1 MSPLQKM
8 RLMVAR
14 GIVKLVQDAGLQLMQ
29 LDLLD
34 EETRDGVER
43 VQNYGHRGHP
53 PQGSTV
59 ATVAVAG
66 SRDHLVVVACEHP
79 DHVPPLESGESAMYA
94 MFGQLFKM
102 DIEGNVTLVC
112 KNFTIEASENITSN
126 AGGDSTTTAAG
137 NSTTTAGGNLGISAS
152 GGMSLHGEGGATMTG
167 GLTADSIV
175 ADKLVG
181 GGVDVET
188 HNHKGVTAGGDN
200 TGKPNK

>member
-14 GIVKLVQDAGLQLMQ
+14 GIVKLVQDSGLQLMQ

-102 DIEGNVTLVC
+102 DKEGNVTLTC
-112 KNFTIEASENITSN
+112 KDFNIQASGNVT
-126 AGGDSTTTAAG
+126 AAAAG
-137 NSTTTAGGNLGISAS
+137 NYTATAGGNLGISAS
-152 GGMSLHGEGGATMTG
+152 GGMSMHGEGGALLTG
-167 GLTADSIV
+167 GLQADSIV

-200 TGKPNK
+200 TGEPNK

>member
-1 MSPLQKM
+1 MNPLQKM

-14 GIVKLVQDAGLQLMQ
+14 GIVKLVQDSGLQLMQ

-102 DIEGNVTLVC
+102 DKEGNVTLVC
-112 KNFTIEASENITSN
+112 KAFHIQACGNVTA
-126 AGGDSTTTAAG
+126 AAAG
-137 NSTTTAGGNLGISAS
+137 NYTATAGGNLGISAS
-152 GGMSLHGEGGATMTG
+152 GGMSMHGEGGASLTG
-167 GLTADSIV
+167 GLQADSIV

-200 TGKPNK
+200 TGEPNK

>member
-1 MSPLQKM
+1 M

-14 GIVKLVQDAGLQLMQ
+14 GIVKLVQDSGLQLMQ

-102 DIEGNVTLVC
+102 DKEGNVTLVC
-112 KNFTIEASENITSN
+112 KDFNIQASGNVT
-126 AGGDSTTTAAG
+126 AAAAG
-137 NSTTTAGGNLGISAS
+137 NYTATAGGNLGISAS
-152 GGMSLHGEGGATMTG
+152 GGMSMHGEGGASLTG
-167 GLTADSIV
+167 GLQADSIV

-200 TGKPNK
+200 TGEPNK

>member
-1 MSPLQKM
+1 MNPLQKM

-14 GIVKLVQDAGLQLMQ
+14 GIVKLVQDSGLQLMQ

-102 DIEGNVTLVC
+102 DKEGNVTLVC
-112 KNFTIEASENITSN
+112 KDFNIQASGNVT
-126 AGGDSTTTAAG
+126 AAAAG
-137 NSTTTAGGNLGISAS
+137 NYTATAGGNLGISAS
-152 GGMSLHGEGGATMTG
+152 GGMSMHGEGGASLTG
-167 GLTADSIV
+167 GLQADSIV

-188 HNHKGVTAGGDN
+188 HNHKGVTASGDN
-200 TGKPNK
+200 TGEPNK

>member
-1 MSPLQKM
+1 MSPLQKI

-14 GIVKLVQDAGLQLMQ
+14 GIVKLVQDSGLQLMQ

-59 ATVAVAG
+59 ATVAVGG

-102 DIEGNVTLVC
+102 DKEGNVTLVC
-112 KNFTIEASENITSN
+112 KDFNIQASGNVT
-126 AGGDSTTTAAG
+126 AAAAG
-137 NSTTTAGGNLGISAS
+137 NYTATAGGNLGISAS
-152 GGMSLHGEGGATMTG
+152 GGMSMHGEGGASLTG
-167 GLTADSIV
+167 GLQADSIV

-200 TGKPNK
+200 TGEPNK

>member
-1 MSPLQKM
+1 MNPLQKM

-14 GIVKLVQDAGLQLMQ
+14 GIVKLVQDSGLQLMQ

-102 DIEGNVTLVC
+102 DKEGNVTLVC
-112 KNFTIEASENITSN
+112 KDFNIQASGNVT
-126 AGGDSTTTAAG
+126 AAAAG
-137 NSTTTAGGNLGISAS
+137 NYTATAGGNLGISAS
-152 GGMSLHGEGGATMTG
+152 GGMSMHGDGGASLTG
-167 GLTADSIV
+167 GLQADSIV

-200 TGKPNK
+200 TGEPNK

>member
-1 MSPLQKM
+1 MSPLQKI

-14 GIVKLVQDAGLQLMQ
+14 GIVKLVQDSGLQLMQ

-102 DIEGNVTLVC
+102 DKEGNVTLVC
-112 KNFTIEASENITSN
+112 KDFNIQASGNVT
-126 AGGDSTTTAAG
+126 AAAAG
-137 NSTTTAGGNLGISAS
+137 NYTATAGGNLGISAS
-152 GGMSLHGEGGATMTG
+152 GGMSMHGEGGALLTG
-167 GLTADSIV
+167 GLQADSIV

-200 TGKPNK
+200 TGEPNK

>member
-1 MSPLQKM
+1 MNPLQKM

-14 GIVKLVQDAGLQLMQ
+14 GIVKLVQDSGLQLMQ

-102 DIEGNVTLVC
+102 DKEGNVTLVC
-112 KNFTIEASENITSN
+112 KDFNIQASGNVT
-126 AGGDSTTTAAG
+126 AAAAG
-137 NSTTTAGGNLGISAS
+137 NYTATAGGNLGISAR
-152 GGMSLHGEGGATMTG
+152 GGMSMHGEGGASLTG
-167 GLTADSIV
+167 GLQADSIV

-200 TGKPNK
+200 TGEPNK

>member
-1 MSPLQKM
+1 MNPLQKM

-14 GIVKLVQDAGLQLMQ
+14 GIVKLVQDSGLQLMQ

-79 DHVPPLESGESAMYA
+79 DHVPPLDSGESAMYA

-102 DIEGNVTLVC
+102 DKEGNVTLVC
-112 KNFTIEASENITSN
+112 KDFNIQASGNVT
-126 AGGDSTTTAAG
+126 AAAAG
-137 NSTTTAGGNLGISAS
+137 NYTATAGGNLGISAS
-152 GGMSLHGEGGATMTG
+152 GGMSMHGEGGALLTG
-167 GLTADSIV
+167 GLQADSIV

-200 TGKPNK
+200 TGEPNK

>member
-1 MSPLQKM
+1 MNPLQKM

-14 GIVKLVQDAGLQLMQ
+14 GIVKLVQDSGLQLMQ

-59 ATVAVAG
+59 ATVAVGG

-102 DIEGNVTLVC
+102 DKEGNVTLVC
-112 KNFTIEASENITSN
+112 KDFNIQASGNVT
-126 AGGDSTTTAAG
+126 AAAAG
-137 NSTTTAGGNLGISAS
+137 NYTATAGGNLGISAS
-152 GGMSLHGEGGATMTG
+152 GGMSMHGEGGASLTG
-167 GLTADSIV
+167 GLQADSIV

-200 TGKPNK
+200 TGEPNK

>member
-1 MSPLQKM
+1 MNPLQKM

-14 GIVKLVQDAGLQLMQ
+14 GIVKLVQDSGLQLMQ

-102 DIEGNVTLVC
+102 DKEGNVTLVC
-112 KNFTIEASENITSN
+112 KDFNIQASGNVT
-126 AGGDSTTTAAG
+126 AAAAG
-137 NSTTTAGGNLGISAS
+137 NYTATAGGNLGISAS
-152 GGMSLHGEGGATMTG
+152 GGMSMHGEGGASLTG
-167 GLTADSIV
+167 GLQADSIV

-200 TGKPNK
+200 TGEPNKQ

>member
-1 MSPLQKM
+1 MSPLQKI

-14 GIVKLVQDAGLQLMQ
+14 GIVKLVQDSGLQLMQ

-79 DHVPPLESGESAMYA
+79 DHVPPLDSGESAMYA

-102 DIEGNVTLVC
+102 DKEGNVTLVC
-112 KNFTIEASENITSN
+112 KDFNIQASGNVT
-126 AGGDSTTTAAG
+126 AAAAG
-137 NSTTTAGGNLGISAS
+137 NYTATAGGNLGISAS
-152 GGMSLHGEGGATMTG
+152 GGMSMHGEGGASLTG
-167 GLTADSIV
+167 GLQADSIV

-200 TGKPNK
+200 TGEPNK

>member
-1 MSPLQKM
+1 MNPLQKM

-14 GIVKLVQDAGLQLMQ
+14 GIVKLVQDSGLQLMQ

-102 DIEGNVTLVC
+102 DKEGNVTLVC
-112 KNFTIEASENITSN
+112 KDFNIQASGNVT
-126 AGGDSTTTAAG
+126 AAAAG
-137 NSTTTAGGNLGISAS
+137 NYTATAGGNLGISAS
-152 GGMSLHGEGGATMTG
+152 GGMSMHGEGGASLTG
-167 GLTADSIV
+167 GLQADSIV
-175 ADKLVG
+175 ADKVVG

-200 TGKPNK
+200 TGEPNKGKKSRWI

>member
-1 MSPLQKM
+1 MNPLQKM

-14 GIVKLVQDAGLQLMQ
+14 GIVKLVQDSGLQLMQ

-102 DIEGNVTLVC
+102 DKEGNVTLVC
-112 KNFTIEASENITSN
+112 KDFNIQASGNVT
-126 AGGDSTTTAAG
+126 AAAAG
-137 NSTTTAGGNLGISAS
+137 NYTATAGGNLGISAS
-152 GGMSLHGEGGATMTG
+152 GGMSMHGEGGASLTG
-167 GLTADSIV
+167 GLQADSIV
-175 ADKLVG
+175 ADKLVS

-200 TGKPNK
+200 TGEPNK

>member
-14 GIVKLVQDAGLQLMQ
+14 GIVKLVQDSGLQLMQ

-79 DHVPPLESGESAMYA
+79 DHVPPLDSGESAMYA

-102 DIEGNVTLVC
+102 DKEGNVTLVC
-112 KNFTIEASENITSN
+112 KDFNIQASGNVT
-126 AGGDSTTTAAG
+126 AAAAG
-137 NSTTTAGGNLGISAS
+137 NYTATAGGNLGISAS
-152 GGMSLHGEGGATMTG
+152 GGMSMHGEGGASLTG
-167 GLTADSIV
+167 GLQADSIV

-200 TGKPNK
+200 TGEPNK

>member
-1 MSPLQKM
+1 MNPLQKM

-102 DIEGNVTLVC
+102 DKEGNVMLVC
-112 KNFTIEASENITSN
+112 KDFNIQASGNVT
-126 AGGDSTTTAAG
+126 AAAAG
-137 NSTTTAGGNLGISAS
+137 NYTATAGGNLGISAS
-152 GGMSLHGEGGATMTG
+152 GGMSMHGEGGASLTG
-167 GLTADSIV
+167 GLQADSIV

-200 TGKPNK
+200 TGEPNK

>member
-1 MSPLQKM
+1 MSPLQKI

-14 GIVKLVQDAGLQLMQ
+14 GIVKLVQDSGLQLMQ

-59 ATVAVAG
+59 ATVAVGG

-102 DIEGNVTLVC
+102 DKEGNVTLVC
-112 KNFTIEASENITSN
+112 KDFNIQASGNVT
-126 AGGDSTTTAAG
+126 AAAAG
-137 NSTTTAGGNLGISAS
+137 NYTATAGGNLGISAS
-152 GGMSLHGEGGATMTG
+152 GGMSMHGEGGALLTG
-167 GLTADSIV
+167 GLQADSIV

-200 TGKPNK
+200 TGEPNK

>member
-1 MSPLQKM
+1 M

-14 GIVKLVQDAGLQLMQ
+14 GIVKLVQDSGLQLMQ

-79 DHVPPLESGESAMYA
+79 DHVPPLDSGESAMYA

-102 DIEGNVTLVC
+102 DKEGNVTLVC
-112 KNFTIEASENITSN
+112 KDFNIQASGNVT
-126 AGGDSTTTAAG
+126 AAAAG
-137 NSTTTAGGNLGISAS
+137 NYTATAGGNLGISAS
-152 GGMSLHGEGGATMTG
+152 GGMSMHGEGGASLTG
-167 GLTADSIV
+167 GLQADSIV

-200 TGKPNK
+200 TGEPNK

>member
-1 MSPLQKM
+1 MNPLQKM

-14 GIVKLVQDAGLQLMQ
+14 GIVKLVQDSGLQLMQ

-79 DHVPPLESGESAMYA
+79 DHVPPLDSGESAMYA

-102 DIEGNVTLVC
+102 DKDL
-112 KNFTIEASENITSN
+112 
-126 AGGDSTTTAAG
+126 
-137 NSTTTAGGNLGISAS
+137 
-152 GGMSLHGEGGATMTG
+152 SLI
-167 GLTADSIV
+167 L
-175 ADKLVG
+175 L
-181 GGVDVET
+181 
-188 HNHKGVTAGGDN
+188 
-200 TGKPNK
+200 

>member
-1 MSPLQKM
+1 MSPLQKI

-14 GIVKLVQDAGLQLMQ
+14 GIVKLVQDSGLQLMQ

-102 DIEGNVTLVC
+102 DKEGNVTLVC
-112 KNFTIEASENITSN
+112 KDFNIQASGNVT
-126 AGGDSTTTAAG
+126 AAAAG
-137 NSTTTAGGNLGISAS
+137 NYTATAGGNLGISAS

-200 TGKPNK
+200 TGEPNK

>member
-14 GIVKLVQDAGLQLMQ
+14 GIVKLVQDSGLQLMQ

-79 DHVPPLESGESAMYA
+79 DHVPPLDSGESAMYA

-102 DIEGNVTLVC
+102 DKEGNVTLTC
-112 KNFTIEASENITSN
+112 KDFNIQASGNVT
-126 AGGDSTTTAAG
+126 AAAAG
-137 NSTTTAGGNLGISAS
+137 NYTATAGGNLGISAS
-152 GGMSLHGEGGATMTG
+152 GGMSMHGEGGASLTG
-167 GLTADSIV
+167 GLQADSIV

-200 TGKPNK
+200 TGEPNK

>member
-1 MSPLQKM
+1 MNPLQKM

-14 GIVKLVQDAGLQLMQ
+14 GIVKLVQDSGLQLMQ

-102 DIEGNVTLVC
+102 DKEGNVTLTC
-112 KNFTIEASENITSN
+112 KDFNIQASGNVT
-126 AGGDSTTTAAG
+126 AAAAG
-137 NSTTTAGGNLGISAS
+137 NYTATAGGNLGISAS
-152 GGMSLHGEGGATMTG
+152 GGMSMHGEGGASLTG
-167 GLTADSIV
+167 GLQADSIV

-200 TGKPNK
+200 TGEPNK